1 MILKLPDEHQLFLQY
16 LFPLLHHISRNEE
29 VNCMNTINLA
39 ICFSPSLLWPDS
51 GLDVIKNEVP
61 PLVQFMVEHSPKI
74 FGSELPELYKQVA
87 MPSTE
92 GVEQMEFT
100 LQSAEVSSSSLVPT
114 KVEDGSVGSH
124 KRSESLDSSMSEDSL
139 YDNKSSLVRTRKSGL
154 TLSDSQL
161 STISQHEYVLPTH
174 HNARDYIAKHVGV
187 LPHQRDFVAPM
198 PKRVKKVR
206 EPKRSSSLRG
216 PNDMPPSSRHHYQ
229 RKQRDVEPNSRR
241 KSFAVQPM
249 SIKKNEY
256 VPGFQPIPDSPNAS
270 ISSSSQDYLP
280 QFVHVPHSHRVPSST
295 TYTDKNGYREA
306 YHPYAFNRHDDAT
319 RQPVQKKRCLPQ
331 HSHSFSKGS
340 DNKPAKLMATS
351 SSFYDRLLPLEP
363 EAKAKSRSMATS
375 IGSRHPLSDNNREH
389 DRLEWRVGSGPIF
402 EGHGKTNGES
412 HSARQPLALSMKQQ
426 MPSNQSLASSRSG
439 SSASGH
445 QRPQSR
451 PSNMSLASSGSAG
464 SQRSPDLT
472 QLEHTP
478 LNQMDGEFFKVAIS
492 KRFGLTDSQD
502 TASPQHH
509 STQTP
514 VTTTP
519 YYSAVKEQSDRKQTA
534 MYDKLENYHAPTES
548 IDQSQ
553 RKTRVDSITS
563 DSSFSKSHSYQSFLS
578 SQQKKDSLVSLT
590 EESGLDDRPESD
602 QHLHSLPRPHTAE
615 FVRPEKMSSVVH
627 ANYPPMVIPPQMLP
641 VGAVIEVVPDH
652 DSNKLYPS
660 SGYNSD
666 TESSPSRTLSRPG
679 KIQEVM
685 SPTKL
690 SMVPSRYQTHNPN
703 DGSRHVRA
711 QYSRQLPSQRLKQ
724 QAFRRQGGLSLDEVG
739 IRKNQQLTSDS
750 LPGASQYTPPS
761 FEEYPQLSLEEAASA
776 FVAQETTNEE
786 SKMNVATVTLT
797 ADSNI
802 QDKSTAL
809 TNQRPKSG
817 DSSKIGRFVG
827 TYGTGV
833 QSKPENPV
841 VEDAKVRLG
850 LIPRTRSKST
860 SEKEAMRIIHKIVE
874 EDETAARTAEEE
886 ERAEKHK
893 VWLQSAPTSAER
905 RKAWEA
911 LSQANFQRQ
920 DARSRSLRNEGTP
933 NGAANKVVLI
943 PSLTPEMKRRSA
955 TMPEYLTTGSRRV
968 RGIMA
973 QVRTVKV
980 VSYDIPKPERIR
992 RINLRTAY
1000 H

>member
-1 MILKLPDEHQLFLQY
+1 
-16 LFPLLHHISRNEE
+16 
-29 VNCMNTINLA
+29 MNTINLA

-61 PLVQFMVEHSPKI
+61 PLVQFLVEHSPKV

-100 LQSAEVSSSSLVPT
+100 LQPADTPSSLVPT
-114 KVEDGSVGSH
+114 KVEDGSERSH
-124 KRSESLDSSMSEDSL
+124 KRSESLDSSLSEDSI
-139 YDNKSSLVRTRKSGL
+139 YDNKSSLVRARKSGL

-161 STISQHEYVLPTH
+161 STISQHEYVSPT
-174 HNARDYIAKHVGV
+174 HNARDYIALTNKQVGS
-187 LPHQRDFVAPM
+187 LSHQRDFVAPM

-229 RKQRDVEPNSRR
+229 RKQRDVEPSSRR
-241 KSFAVQPM
+241 KSFAAQPM
-249 SIKKNEY
+249 PIMKNEY

-280 QFVHVPHSHRVPSST
+280 QLLHIPQSHRVPSST
-295 TYTDKNGYREA
+295 NYTEKNVYREA
-306 YHPYAFNRHDDAT
+306 YHPYAFRHDDSA
-319 RQPVQKKRCLPQ
+319 RKPVQRKRSVPQ

-340 DNKPAKLMATS
+340 DNIPAKPMATS
-351 SSFYDRLLPLEP
+351 SSFYDRLLPLDP
-363 EAKAKSRSMATS
+363 EAKVKSRSMATS
-375 IGSRHPLSDNNREH
+375 FGNRHPLSDDNREN
-389 DRLEWRVGSGPIF
+389 DGLGWRVASGPIF
-402 EGHGKTNGES
+402 DAQGKTNGEN
-412 HSARQPLALSMKQQ
+412 HSARQPLALSIKQQ

-439 SSASGH
+439 SSASSQLVH

-472 QLEHTP
+472 QLEHNP

-492 KRFGLTDSQD
+492 KRFGLADTQD
-502 TASPQHH
+502 TAASQHH
-509 STQTP
+509 STQQPP
-514 VTTTP
+514 VTSTP
-519 YYSAVKEQSDRKQTA
+519 YYSASKEQPDKKQS
-534 MYDKLENYHAPTES
+534 MYDKLDNYHAPTES
-548 IDQSQ
+548 IDQAQ
-553 RKTRVDSITS
+553 RKHRVAGITS
-563 DSSFSKSHSYQSFLS
+563 ESSFSKSNSYQSFIS
-578 SQQKKDSLVSLT
+578 SQQKKDSLMSLT
-590 EESGLDDRPESD
+590 EEARLDDRPESD
-602 QHLHSLPRPHTAE
+602 QHLHSLPRPRTAE
-615 FVRPEKMSSVVH
+615 FVRPEKMSSEVH
-627 ANYPPMVIPPQMLP
+627 ANYPPMVIPPQMLH
-641 VGAVIEVVPDH
+641 VGAALEIVPDH
-652 DSNKLYPS
+652 DPNKLYPS

-690 SMVPSRYQTHNPN
+690 TMVPSRYQTHSPS
-703 DGSRHVRA
+703 DGSRHVWA
-711 QYSRQLPSQRLKQ
+711 QYNRQPPSQRLKQ
-724 QAFRRQGGLSLDEVG
+724 QAFRRHGALSLDEVG
-739 IRKNQQLTSDS
+739 IRKTK
-750 LPGASQYTPPS
+750 
-761 FEEYPQLSLEEAASA
+761 QLSADGALQQKGYQYNPPTYTEYSQPSIEESASA

-786 SKMNVATVTLT
+786 SKNVATVTLT
-797 ADSNI
+797 SESNT
-802 QDKSTAL
+802 QTVV
-809 TNQRPKSG
+809 RPKSG
-817 DSSKIGRFVG
+817 DSSKIGRLVE
-827 TYGTGV
+827 TYA
-833 QSKPENPV
+833 QPNQESPV
-841 VEDAKVRLG
+841 IEDAKVKLG

-905 RKAWEA
+905 KKAWET

-920 DARSRSLRNEGTP
+920 DARSRSLKNEGTP
-933 NGAANKVVLI
+933 NVVDKVVMKPI
-943 PSLTPEMKRRSA
+943 LTPEMKRRSA
-955 TMPEYLTTGSRRV
+955 TMPEYLTTGSRRMCRV
-968 RGIMA
+968 MA
-973 QVRTVKV
+973 KVRTVKV
-980 VSYDIPKPERIR
+980 VSYDVPKPENIR